1 MLVARARA
9 ALDFLVAFDS
19 LDRSMAKVMVGARV
33 EQETL
38 ARLDRVAA
46 VMGDRAAGASISRSD
61 AARVALELGVEAL
74 ERRFGLAVDA
84 GEPPPPAPHRGER
97 RSKAK
102 S

>member
-1 MLVARARA
+1 
-9 ALDFLVAFDS
+9 
-19 LDRSMAKVMVGARV
+19 MAKVMVGARV

-74 ERRFGLAVDA
+74 ERRFGLAIDA
-84 GEPPPPAPHRGER
+84 ADGSPAAPHRVER
-97 RSKAK
+97 KSRAK